1 MPVEF
6 EIDHGGKRV
15 IARAFGPVVLS
26 DILAY
31 LDAITVEDAAAYSKL
46 FDAREAQFELTDDD
60 MMILAARASVYATL
74 RPGPAAFVVDM
85 TRDSTAFVRR
95 YQNLA
100 KTGRDVELFN
110 SVEAAQQWLSYAAIR
125 DD

>member
-1 MPVEF
+1 MPVDF

-15 IARAFGPVVLS
+15 VARAHGPVVLS

-31 LDAITVEDAAAYSKL
+31 LDAIMVEGAGAYPKL

-60 MMILAARASVYATL
+60 MMDLAARASVYATFG
-74 RPGPAAFVVDM
+74 PGPAAFVVDV
-85 TRDSTAFVRR
+85 TRESTAFVRR
-95 YQNLA
+95 YQNLT
-100 KTGRDVELFN
+100 KTGREVELFE
-110 SVEAAQQWLSYAAIR
+110 SPEAAQQWLAYAVIR